1 MVEGLGSVTL
11 IKYGSTFDHRPLEIK
26 KVGVVTSGGDA
37 PGMNA
42 TIRSVVR
49 CAIDHGL
56 EPVGIEHGY
65 SGLILNQVIPM
76 NRRSV
81 SGIINQGGTI
91 LRSARCEEIK
101 TKEGLDEAVR
111 TIESNAIDAL
121 VVIGG
126 DGSFR
131 GAQEIRKAS
140 GRPVVGVPA
149 SIDNDM
155 WGADETVG
163 FDSAVN
169 TAVRST
175 DNLRDTAYSLDR
187 TFLVEVMGRVRGFIA
202 LEVGLCTGAE
212 YTLIPEVKEDLNKI
226 AQDLHESGHRG
237 KKCII
242 IIVAEGYGD
251 SREIA
256 SYLSQKSGLETR
268 LSVLGYIQRGGS
280 PTARSRRLAA
290 TFGAS
295 AIEALLQGEE
305 ASIVGL
311 QGNEIKIVQLSE
323 TNSHRKEIDLEL
335 YRLSRSISR

>member
-1 MVEGLGSVTL
+1 M
-11 IKYGSTFDHRPLEIK
+11 EIK

-37 PGMNA
+37 SGMNA

-49 CAIDHGL
+49 CAIDQGL
-56 EPVGIEHGY
+56 DPVGIERGY

-91 LRSARCEEIK
+91 LKTTRCEEIK
-101 TKEGLDEAVR
+101 TKEGLEGAAR
-111 TIESNAIDAL
+111 TLESNAIDAL

-131 GAQEIRKAS
+131 GAQDIRKTS
-140 GRPVVGVPA
+140 GRPVVGIPA
-149 SIDNDM
+149 SIDNDV

-169 TAVRST
+169 VAVRST
-175 DNLRDTAYSLDR
+175 DNLRDTAYSHDR

-212 YTLIPEVKEDLNKI
+212 YTLMPEVREDLNKI
-226 AQDLHESGHRG
+226 AQDLRESGHRG

-256 SYLSQKSGLETR
+256 SYLSQESGIETR

-323 TNSHRKEIDLEL
+323 TVSRRKEIDLEL
-335 YRLSRSISR
+335 YRLSRNISQ

>member
-1 MVEGLGSVTL
+1 
-11 IKYGSTFDHRPLEIK
+11 LEIK

-37 PGMNA
+37 SGMNA

-49 CAIDHGL
+49 CAIDQGL
-56 EPVGIEHGY
+56 EPVGIERGY

-81 SGIINQGGTI
+81 SGIINQGGTM
-91 LRSARCEEIK
+91 LKTTRCEEIK
-101 TKEGLDEAVR
+101 TKEGLEGAAR
-111 TIESNAIDAL
+111 TLETNAIDAL

-131 GAQEIRKAS
+131 GAQDIRKTS
-140 GRPVVGVPA
+140 GRPVVGIPA

-155 WGADETVG
+155 WGVDETVG

-169 TAVRST
+169 VAVQST
-175 DNLRDTAYSLDR
+175 DNLRDTAYSHDR

-212 YTLIPEVKEDLNKI
+212 YTLIPEVREDLNKI
-226 AQDLHESGHRG
+226 AQDLRESGRRG
-237 KKCII
+237 KRCII

-256 SYLSQKSGLETR
+256 SYLSKESGIETR

-295 AIEALLQGEE
+295 AIDTLLQGEE

-311 QGNEIKIVQLSE
+311 QGNEIKIIQLSE
-323 TNSHRKEIDLEL
+323 TVSRRKELDLEL
-335 YRLSRSISR
+335 YKLSRNISQ